1 MAAGRGGGL
10 VLARQNEAPHLD
22 LTAGL
27 HHPWPPRTARRGP
40 DRSGRPYGSLLEL
53 AVAVFLILL
62 NGVFSLSE
70 LAVVSARRVRLK
82 AMADGGRRGAVAALS
97 LAENPGR
104 FLSTVQIGIT
114 LVGILAGAVSGAALG
129 GHLTDILEARGVS
142 SRVAEPLGYSLVIV
156 LITYLS
162 VVVGELVPK
171 NLALRNPEAIACAV
185 APLMTVVSKVAAPVV
200 WLLDVSTRG
209 IFRIFGQTT
218 ESESAVTEE
227 EIRTVMAE
235 AETAGIL
242 EVDERKMISGVLR
255 LGDRAVRSV
264 MTPRTEVEWID
275 LDEDETR
282 LRQRLAATT
291 HSRLPVGKGSPD
303 NMLGVIQ
310 VREVLAPFLDGGH
323 VVDIRSHMRNA
334 PVVPDTLDALD
345 ALTVLREAEVPM
357 ALVHDEY
364 GHFEGLA
371 TPADILDAIAGAFRS
386 DEGGSDP
393 EAVRRDDGSWLLAGW
408 MPVDEMADMLGLTLP
423 ERRSYETVAGLV
435 IGELQHLPTTGEA
448 VNTLGWRF
456 EVVDLDGRRVDKVLA
471 RPLEAIAA

>member
-1 MAAGRGGGL
+1 M
-10 VLARQNEAPHLD
+10 
-22 LTAGL
+22 
-27 HHPWPPRTARRGP
+27 
-40 DRSGRPYGSLLEL
+40 LEF
-53 AVAVFLILL
+53 AVAVCLILL

-70 LAVVSARRVRLK
+70 LAVVSARRARLK
-82 AMADGGRRGAVAALS
+82 GMADSGRRGAATALA
-97 LAENPGR
+97 LAEEPGR

-129 GHLTDILEARGVS
+129 GQLTAFLEGQGVPQ
-142 SRVAEPLGYSLVIV
+142 RIAGPLGYVLVIAA
-156 LITYLS
+156 ITYLS
-162 VVVGELVPK
+162 VVIGELVPK

-185 APLMTVVSKVAAPVV
+185 APLMSVVSKVGAPVV
-200 WLLDVSTRG
+200 WILDASTRL
-209 IFRIFGQTT
+209 IFRMFGQTPGPDN
-218 ESESAVTEE
+218 AVTEE

-242 EVDERKMISGVLR
+242 EGDERKMISGVMR

-275 LDEDETR
+275 LGDDELK
-282 LRQRLAATT
+282 LRERLATT
-291 HSRLPVGKGSPD
+291 AHSRLPVGEGSPD

-310 VREVLAPFLDGGH
+310 VRELLTPLIRGEPIDL
-323 VVDIRSHMRNA
+323 RSHMRTA

-386 DEGGSDP
+386 DEGGGEP
-393 EAVRRDDGSWLLAGW
+393 EATRRDDGSWLLAGW
-408 MPVDEMADMLGLTLP
+408 MPVDEMADMLGITLP
-423 ERRSYETVAGLV
+423 DRRSYETVAGLV
-435 IGELQHLPTTGEA
+435 IGELQHLPATGES
-448 VNTLGWRF
+448 VETLGWRF
-456 EVVDLDGRRVDKVLA
+456 EVVDLDGRRVDKILA
-471 RPLEAIAA
+471 KRLEAAAA